1 MTLAEYSITAFALMN
16 GGRAVAY
23 FPQLIRV
30 YRDPH
35 GATAVSL
42 MTWTL
47 FAAANVATVCYALT
61 VTDDRIM
68 ATVFALNAIGCVAIV
83 GLTAFKRFDVARRG
97 ASLWHRI
104 ASLRQSQSLVSGA
117 LFAKDRSPRSGQD
130 DSPSARHRDAM
141 IRHGLMS

>member
-1 MTLAEYSITAFALMN
+1 MTLADYSIKAFALMN

-23 FPQLIRV
+23 FPQMIRI

-47 FAAANVATVCYALT
+47 FAAANAATVCYALT

-68 ATVFALNAIGCVAIV
+68 ATVFALNAIGCGAIA
-83 GLTAFKRFDVARRG
+83 GLTAFKRIDVSRRG

-104 ASLRQSQSLVSGA
+104 ASLRQSQNLVSGA
-117 LFAKDRSPRSGQD
+117 MFAEDRSPRSGRD
-130 DSPSARHRDAM
+130 SSPSARHRDDM
-141 IRHGLMS
+141 IRYGLMS